1 MIPNLSVHPLG
12 EYDIMPEMM
21 QSIYIMPKNILV
33 ICVFYG
39 LFLMNPLKKYL
50 KVFVYVTNIP
60 GGSDRFRGSNTEGS
74 VLIKTTI
81 PLGVRSCSL
90 LSIDKNQ
97 VSTDKYLEFFAG
109 YII

>member
-1 MIPNLSVHPLG
+1 MS
-12 EYDIMPEMM
+12 
-21 QSIYIMPKNILV
+21 
-33 ICVFYG
+33 
-39 LFLMNPLKKYL
+39 LKKYL
-50 KVFVYVTNIP
+50 KDFCVCNSVTHIP
-60 GGSDRFRGSNTEGS
+60 GGSDRFRSSNTEVS

-97 VSTDKYLEFFAG
+97 VSTDKYLEFVTG